1 MHVSSDRK
9 QVIYFIFFAV
19 VFIYLL
25 RLFYIQVIDD
35 SYKLSA
41 NNNVIR
47 PVTDYPA
54 RGLIFDRKGK
64 LLVYNEPVYDL
75 MIIPKQAKHTDSVSL
90 CRLIGISLSDYTEK
104 YRKAYLFSPVKASL
118 FEKQLSVET
127 YATFQE
133 KLYKYPGFFVQ
144 LRTLRKYPD
153 PMASHLFGYIGEVD
167 TNITKKDSYYKDG
180 DYIGKSGIEQ
190 SYEKVL
196 RGRRGV
202 RRIMVDVFNRE
213 KGSFQNGRY
222 DTASVAGE
230 NLTVSLD
237 ASLQKYGEQLL
248 RNKVGAVVAIEPSTG
263 EILACVSSPSYDPN
277 LLVGRTRTKN
287 YAQLLQDPVKP
298 LYNRALMAPYPPG
311 STFKLINDLIGEQ
324 EGVVNSL
331 TGYYCD
337 GGYHMGSQTVKCDAR
352 HGLIRLEAA
361 IAHSCNTYHCYVFRS
376 IVDQRKFSST
386 AEGYQNWRNHVLT
399 FGIGKRLYS
408 DLPQELKGNVPS
420 IEYYDKYFGKGR
432 WRSSTVVS
440 LSIGQGELGITPL
453 QMANTMCIIA
463 NKGYFYIPHIGKKI
477 GDDKI
482 DEPRFFEKNFT
493 DINPEYFDIVI
504 EGMESVVQAGTAAAS
519 RIKGIRV
526 CGKTGTAQNPHG
538 RDHSLFVGF
547 APRENPKIA
556 IGIMVENGGWGS
568 DWAAPIATLMME
580 KYLTDSISRPL
591 LEKKMFDGVV
601 APKIYERK
609 PAPEEKKSKPEE
621 NKPAPTEERKQDEKI
636 AVKGDAILPK
646 KNQ

>member
-1 MHVSSDRK
+1 M
-9 QVIYFIFFAV
+9 
-19 VFIYLL
+19 
-25 RLFYIQVIDD
+25 RLFYIQVVDD

-47 PVTDYPA
+47 PITDFPA
-54 RGLIFDRKGK
+54 RGLIYDRKGK

-75 MIIPKQAKHTDSVSL
+75 MIIPKQAKNIDSLEL
-90 CRLIGISLSDYTEK
+90 CNLIGITTQEYSEK
-104 YRKAYLFSPVKASL
+104 FKKANAYSPVKASV

-133 KLYKYPGFFVQ
+133 KLYKFLGFFVQ

-153 PMASHLFGYIGEVD
+153 PMAAHLFGYIGEVD
-167 TNITKKDSYYKDG
+167 TSTTRKNPYYKDG

-190 SYEKVL
+190 SYESVL

-202 RRIMVDVFNRE
+202 RRILVDVFNRE
-213 KGSFQNGRY
+213 KGSFQDGRY

-230 NLTVSLD
+230 ILMLSLD
-237 ASLQKYGEQLL
+237 AKLQKYGELL
-248 RNKVGAVVAIEPSTG
+248 MQNKVGAVVAIEPSTG
-263 EILACVSSPSYDPN
+263 EILACISNPSYDPN
-277 LLVGRTRTKN
+277 LLVGRARTKN
-287 YAQLLQDPVKP
+287 YVKLLLDPVKP
-298 LYNRALMAPYPPG
+298 LFNRALMAYYPPG

-324 EGVVNSL
+324 EGVLNPL

-337 GGYHMGSQTVKCDAR
+337 GGYHMGSLTVKCDAR
-352 HGLIRLEAA
+352 HGLLSLESA

-386 AEGYQNWRNHVLT
+386 AEGYQVWRNHVLT
-399 FGIGKRLYS
+399 FGIGKRLFS
-408 DLPQELKGNVPS
+408 DLPQELKGSVPT
-420 IEYYDKYFGKGR
+420 IEYYDKYFGKNK
-432 WRSSTVVS
+432 WRSSTVIS

-463 NKGYFYIPHIGKKI
+463 NKGYFYIPHIAKKI
-477 GDDKI
+477 GDKPISDKK
-482 DEPRFFEKNFT
+482 FYEKNFT
-493 DINPEYFDIVI
+493 DIDQSYFDIVI
-504 EGMESVVQAGTAAAS
+504 DGMEGAVESGTAAAS
-519 RIKGIRV
+519 KIKGISI

-568 DWAAPIATLMME
+568 DWGAPIATLMIE
-580 KYLTDSISRPL
+580 KYLNDSISRPQ
-591 LEKKMFDGVV
+591 LEKRMIEGVIT
-601 APKIYERK
+601 PKIYQEK
-609 PAPEEKKSKPEE
+609 KISGENKKSKQEVLP
-621 NKPAPTEERKQDEKI
+621 
-636 AVKGDAILPK
+636 VKTDLTSLK
-646 KNQ
+646 K

>member
-9 QVIYFIFFAV
+9 VILYLIFFSV
-19 VFIYLL
+19 ISVYLF
-25 RLFYIQVIDD
+25 RLFYIQVVDD

-47 PVTDYPA
+47 PVTDFPA
-54 RGLIFDRKGK
+54 RGLVYDRKGK

-75 MIIPKQAKHTDSVSL
+75 MIIPKQAKNIDSLEL
-90 CRLIGISLSDYTEK
+90 CRLIGISPDEYSDK
-104 YRKAYLFSPVKASL
+104 YKKAKTYSPVKASV

-133 KLYKYPGFFVQ
+133 KLYKFPGFFVQ

-153 PMASHLFGYIGEVD
+153 PMAAHLFGYIGEVD
-167 TNITKKDSYYKDG
+167 TNITKKNPYYKEG

-190 SYEKVL
+190 SYESVL

-202 RRIMVDVFNRE
+202 RRILVDVFNRE
-213 KGSFQNGRY
+213 KGSFQDGRY

-230 NLTVSLD
+230 NLMLSLD
-237 ASLQKYGEQLL
+237 ATLQKYGELL
-248 RNKVGAVVAIEPSTG
+248 MQNKVGAVVAIEPSTG
-263 EILACVSSPSYDPN
+263 EILACVSNPSYDPN
-277 LLVGRTRTKN
+277 LLVGRARTKN
-287 YAQLLQDPVKP
+287 YVKLLLDPVKP
-298 LYNRALMAPYPPG
+298 LFNRSLMAYYPPG

-324 EGVVNSL
+324 EGVLNPL

-337 GGYHMGSQTVKCDAR
+337 GGYHMGSLTVKCDAR
-352 HGLIRLEAA
+352 HGLLTLETA

-376 IVDQRKFSST
+376 IVDQRKFNST
-386 AEGYQNWRNHVLT
+386 AEGYQVWRNHVLT
-399 FGIGKRLYS
+399 FGIGKRLFS
-408 DLPQELKGNVPS
+408 DLPQELKGNVPT
-420 IEYYDKYFGKGR
+420 IEYYDKYFGKGK

-463 NKGYFYIPHIGKKI
+463 NSGYFYIPHIAKKI
-477 GDDKI
+477 GDKINPDKK
-482 DEPRFFEKNFT
+482 FFQKNYT
-493 DINPEYFDIVI
+493 DIDQRYFEIVKD
-504 EGMESVVQAGTAAAS
+504 GMESAVETGTAAAS
-519 RIKGIRV
+519 KIKGISI

-568 DWAAPIATLMME
+568 DWGAPIATLMIE
-580 KYLTDSISRPL
+580 KYLTDTISRPQI
-591 LEKKMFDGVV
+591 EKRMIEGIIS
-601 APKIYERK
+601 PKIYQ
-609 PAPEEKKSKPEE
+609 EKKAAVE
-621 NKPAPTEERKQDEKI
+621 NKKI
-636 AVKGDAILPK
+636 IKKVLPGNAEAVSLK
-646 KNQ
+646 K

>member
-1 MHVSSDRK
+1 M
-9 QVIYFIFFAV
+9 
-19 VFIYLL
+19 
-25 RLFYIQVIDD
+25 RLFYIQVVDD

-47 PVTDYPA
+47 PITDFPA
-54 RGLIFDRKGK
+54 RGLIYDRKGK

-75 MIIPKQAKHTDSVSL
+75 MIIPKQAKNIDSLEL
-90 CRLIGISLSDYTEK
+90 CNLIGITIEEYSEK
-104 YRKAYLFSPVKASL
+104 YKKAKAYSPVKASV

-133 KLYKYPGFFVQ
+133 KLYKFSGFFVQ

-153 PMASHLFGYIGEVD
+153 PMAAHLFGYIGEVD
-167 TNITKKDSYYKDG
+167 TSTIRKNPYYKEG

-190 SYEKVL
+190 SYENVL

-202 RRIMVDVFNRE
+202 RRILVDVFNRE
-213 KGSFQNGRY
+213 KGSFQDGRY

-230 NLTVSLD
+230 ILMLSLD
-237 ASLQKYGEQLL
+237 AKLQKYGELL
-248 RNKVGAVVAIEPSTG
+248 MQNKVGAVVAIEPSTG
-263 EILACVSSPSYDPN
+263 EILACISNPSYDPN
-277 LLVGRTRTKN
+277 LLVGRARTKN
-287 YAQLLQDPVKP
+287 YVQLLLDPVKP
-298 LYNRALMAPYPPG
+298 LFNRALMAYYPPG

-324 EGVVNSL
+324 EGVLNPL

-337 GGYHMGSQTVKCDAR
+337 GGYHMGSLTVKCDAR
-352 HGLIRLEAA
+352 HGLLSLESA

-376 IVDQRKFSST
+376 IIDQRKFGST
-386 AEGYQNWRNHVLT
+386 AEGYQVWRNHVLT
-399 FGIGKRLYS
+399 FGIGKRLFS
-408 DLPQELKGNVPS
+408 DLPQELKGNVPT
-420 IEYYDKYFGKGR
+420 IEYYDKYFGKNK

-463 NKGYFYIPHIGKKI
+463 NKGYFFIPHIAKKI
-477 GDDKI
+477 GNKSIPDKK
-482 DEPRFFEKNFT
+482 FYQKNFT
-493 DINPEYFDIVI
+493 DIDPSYFDIVI
-504 EGMESVVQAGTAAAS
+504 DGMESAVESGTAAAS
-519 RIKGIRV
+519 KIKGISI

-568 DWAAPIATLMME
+568 DWGAPIATLMIE
-580 KYLTDSISRPL
+580 KYLMDSISRPQI
-591 LEKKMFDGVV
+591 EKRMIEGVIT
-601 APKIYERK
+601 PKIYQ
-609 PAPEEKKSKPEE
+609 EKKISGE
-621 NKPAPTEERKQDEKI
+621 NKKNNKQVLP
-636 AVKGDAILPK
+636 VKTDLTSLK
-646 KNQ
+646 K

>member
-1 MHVSSDRK
+1 MLWVNIYSANRKKMHVSSDRK
-9 QVIYFIFFAV
+9 TVLYFIFFAV
-19 VFIYLL
+19 VAIYLL

-47 PVTDYPA
+47 PITDYPA
-54 RGLIFDRKGK
+54 RGLIYDRKGK

-75 MIIPKQAKHTDSVSL
+75 MIIPKQAKNTDSLEL
-90 CRLIGISLSDYTEK
+90 CRLIGISPEEYSDK
-104 YRKAYLFSPVKASL
+104 YRKAKAYSPVKSSV

-133 KLYKYPGFFVQ
+133 KLYKFPGFFVQ

-153 PMASHLFGYIGEVD
+153 PMAAHLFGYIGEVD
-167 TNITKKDSYYKDG
+167 TAITRKNPYYKEG

-190 SYEKVL
+190 SYEEVL

-230 NLTVSLD
+230 NLVLSLD
-237 ASLQKYGEQLL
+237 AELQKYGERLL
-248 RNKVGAVVAIEPSTG
+248 QNKVGAVVAIEPSTG
-263 EILACVSSPSYDPN
+263 EILACVSMPTYDPN
-277 LLVGRTRTKN
+277 LLVGRARTKN
-287 YAQLLQDPVKP
+287 YAQLIAQLSKP
-298 LYNRALMAPYPPG
+298 LFNRSLMAYYPPG

-324 EGVVNSL
+324 EGVLDPL

-337 GGYHMGSQTVKCDAR
+337 GGYHMGSLTVKCDAR
-352 HGLIRLEAA
+352 HGLLRLEDA
-361 IAHSCNTYHCYVFRS
+361 IAYSCNTYHCHVFRS
-376 IVDQRKFSST
+376 IVDQKKFRST
-386 AEGYQNWRNHVLT
+386 AEGYQVWRNHVLT

-440 LSIGQGELGITPL
+440 LAIGQGELGITPL

-477 GDDKI
+477 GNSNEIDKKFLQKNYTDI
-482 DEPRFFEKNFT
+482 DEV
-493 DINPEYFDIVI
+493 YYDIVI
-504 EGMESVVQAGTAAAS
+504 DGMQSVVESGTAAAS
-519 RIKGIRV
+519 KIKGITV
-526 CGKTGTAQNPHG
+526 CGKTGTAQNPG

-547 APRENPKIA
+547 APKENPKIA

-580 KYLTDSISRPL
+580 KYLRDSISRPQ
-591 LEKKMFDGVV
+591 LEKRMFDGVIE
-601 APKIYERK
+601 PKVYQ
-609 PAPEEKKSKPEE
+609 EKKLTIPKEISQKLSG
-621 NKPAPTEERKQDEKI
+621 KEKT
-636 AVKGDAILPK
+636 KTK
-646 KNQ
+646 R